1 MLESNIC
8 PVCWAF
14 QDPNTGRCLVCG
26 KRYNVLNIPLI
37 TAPCQGTIIDSFV
50 IPYPDGNLIFDAS
63 VTMECCAADAFND
76 ASLQIVPTSKAQIV
90 FDLKP
95 DKDTNALFTIYAH

>member
-1 MLESNIC
+1 MFESNIC

-26 KRYNVLNIPLI
+26 KRYNVLNIPPVI
-37 TAPCQGTIIDSFV
+37 VPCQETIIDSFV
-50 IPYPDGNLIFDAS
+50 IPYPNGNLIFDAS
-63 VTMECCAADAFND
+63 VTMECYAGDAFSD
-76 ASLQIVPTSKAQIV
+76 ASLQITPTNKAQIV

-95 DKDTNALFTIYAH
+95 DKDTNTLFTFYTY